1 MEDKDMFKELL
12 KRIIK
17 AENKEDAIENVF
29 YGNDGIERA
38 FDREEIS
45 WEEYEMLNA
54 IINKMA

>member
-1 MEDKDMFKELL
+1 MFKELL

-38 FDREEIS
+38 FDREVIS

>member
-1 MEDKDMFKELL
+1 MFKELL